1 MTAAAAAT
9 RTLKVATGVCLVPQ
23 RDPIHTAKQVATV
36 DVLSDGRVI
45 LGVGAGW
52 NRQEM
57 RNHGTDPK
65 TRMRLLTERVQAM
78 IEIWTKDVAE
88 YHGQLVDFDLLQAWP
103 KPVQTPYPPIMVG
116 GAGRTVEDRVLAF
129 GDGWAPMIAGIEDDV
144 FDRFARLQDRTDK
157 PLELTASGPD
167 PDRAHAH
174 ASAGPRCTSGAGV
187 APPGPR
193 WRDQRQRH
201 RTIPRR
207 RRGQHHLLS
216 EVEAIPITP
225 SWTGSWP
232 DPAERLAGD
241 HQQDACQSGGRH
253 DDEREP
259 NGRAAQRVA
268 QDRGNSQ
275 NQKQAGQ
282 QLPGAVPLNMSRVVA
297 MAHTATAAPLEG
309 AGNRQYR
316 DGRPSA
322 QSTDITPCQ
331 ASPKQK
337 WPPPPDRVR
346 QLPGDQLSRAGAS
359 QRISSRSPET
369 AGSGGAIA
377 STLEGIRWG
386 RGSLSVAPSSGAPTG
401 GRRVVR

>member
-1 MTAAAAAT
+1 MKIGIAMFPTIDAPAPDRLAQMIENRGLESLWFAEHSHLPVGIDRVEAGDGGDRYAKTFDPFVAMTAAASAT
-9 RTLKVATGVCLVPQ
+9 TTLKVATGVCLVPQ

-167 PDRAHAH
+167 PDRRTLTRLRDRGAHRALMWL
-174 ASAGPRCTSGAGV
+174 P
-187 APPGPR
+187 
-193 WRDQRQRH
+193 
-201 RTIPRR
+201 
-207 RRGQHHLLS
+207 
-216 EVEAIPITP
+216 
-225 SWTGSWP
+225 
-232 DPAERLAGD
+232 
-241 HQQDACQSGGRH
+241 QDA
-253 DDEREP
+253 
-259 NGRAAQRVA
+259 
-268 QDRGNSQ
+268 
-275 NQKQAGQ
+275 
-282 QLPGAVPLNMSRVVA
+282 
-297 MAHTATAAPLEG
+297 
-309 AGNRQYR
+309 
-316 DGRPSA
+316 
-322 QSTDITPCQ
+322 
-331 ASPKQK
+331 
-337 WPPPPDRVR
+337 
-346 QLPGDQLSRAGAS
+346 
-359 QRISSRSPET
+359 
-369 AGSGGAIA
+369 GGAISDSDTA
-377 STLEGIRWG
+377 RFLDDA
-386 RGSLSVAPSSGAPTG
+386 VANTTH
-401 GRRVVR
+401 